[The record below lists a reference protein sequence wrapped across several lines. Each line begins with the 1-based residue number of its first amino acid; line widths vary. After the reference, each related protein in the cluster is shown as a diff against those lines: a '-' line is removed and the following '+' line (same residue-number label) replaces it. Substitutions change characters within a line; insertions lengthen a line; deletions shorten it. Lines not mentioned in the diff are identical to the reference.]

1 MPHKADYKILWS
13 HIDMNRHLRHSAYS
27 DFATQAR
34 MDMMK
39 DCGIDMKVFEQFH
52 FGPVIF
58 KEEIKYLREFEIG
71 DKLSVHTELAKWNKR
86 RHFWTMNHQII
97 KNDDK
102 VSAKI
107 IIKGAWLDVANRKMM
122 LLNEE
127 LLSYVEKIP
136 KSEKFEEV

>member
-1 MPHKADYKILWS
+1 
-13 HIDMNRHLRHSAYS
+13 MNRHLRHSAYS

-39 DCGIDMKVFEQFH
+39 DIGVDMKVFEKFK

-71 DKLSVHTELAKWNKR
+71 DKLSVQTELSKWNKR
-86 RHFWTMNHQII
+86 RHFWPMQHQII

-102 VSAKI
+102 VGAKI
-107 IIKGAWLDVANRKMM
+107 SIDGAWLDVANRKMM

-127 LLSYVEKIP
+127 LLSYVDKMP
-136 KSEKFEEV
+136 KAENFEEV